1 MITQDKIDNLLA
13 GKATVTGT
21 NGEKIGSVG
30 QIYVD
35 DATGN
40 PTWVTANTGLFGLKE
55 TFIPLDQAEATDDEI
70 RVPYSKD
77 RVKDAPN
84 LDPNGHIAEDEQ
96 DRLYEYYGL
105 GNGNGTSAADQP
117 TTAGGNAAPGAPGAA
132 GGAAAGA
139 AGGAGFAAGQGTA
152 DHRDAAAGRD
162 DAADRRDPLADR
174 DAAGARP
181 DAAAGRGTA
190 AEGRDD
196 PGSLTRSEEQVNV
209 GTERQATGKVRLRKY
224 VVTENVTKTVPVSR
238 EEVRV
243 EREPIT
249 EADRAAGGTTPQLG
263 DDEQEVTLHEE
274 TPVVEKRTVP
284 VEKVRLEK
292 DQITDEETVNT
303 EVRKEQIDTETDD
316 PRGL

>member
-77 RVKDAPN
+77 HVKDAPN

-105 GNGNGTSAADQP
+105 GGGTGNGKGPSAADQP
-117 TTAGGNAAPGAPGAA
+117 TTVGGNAAPGAPGAA
-132 GGAAAGA
+132 G
-139 AGGAGFAAGQGTA
+139 FAAGQGTA
-152 DHRDAAAGRD
+152 NHRDDAAGRD
-162 DAADRRDPLADR
+162 GAADPREPRTDR
-174 DAAGARP
+174 DAAGLRP
-181 DAAAGRGTA
+181 DAAAGPGTTA
-190 AEGRDD
+190 DGRDEA
-196 PGSLTRSEEQVNV
+196 GSMTRSEEQVNI

-249 EADRAAGGTTPQLG
+249 EADRATGGTTPQLG

-292 DQITDEETVNT
+292 DQITDEETVNA

-316 PRGL
+316 PRSL